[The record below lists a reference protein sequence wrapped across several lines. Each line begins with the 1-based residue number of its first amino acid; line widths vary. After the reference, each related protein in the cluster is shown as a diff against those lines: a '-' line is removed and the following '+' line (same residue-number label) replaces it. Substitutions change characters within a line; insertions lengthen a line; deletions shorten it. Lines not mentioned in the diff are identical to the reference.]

1 MQHNEDYS
9 DTLSVQSA
17 STTDSRQPQK
27 QESLIDL
34 VDAVYQRQL
43 TLIIKISCLMKVLNV
58 KETPDR
64 ACS

>member
-27 QESLIDL
+27 QESLINL
-34 VDAVYQRQL
+34 VERVYQRQL
-43 TLIIKISCLMKVLNV
+43 VLNFKVLSIMKVLNL
-58 KETPDR
+58 KESPDR
-64 ACS
+64 S